1 MQVAPVFNLNFLVA
15 WICIAMFDT
24 KLCPQKSL
32 LPNWPRTERSNN
44 QMIIWLSIKVPPLPP
59 HNCTWWEL
67 ISCENISSQNRI
79 VDSMLTSALPAVSL
93 VFVDVD
99 TQQSV
104 EFAVQHVI

>member
-32 LPNWPRTERSNN
+32 LPNWPR
-44 QMIIWLSIKVPPLPP
+44 LSIKVPPLPP

-93 VFVDVD
+93 VFLDVD